1 MADTYQILVVDDD
14 CSIVNIIETALKQAG
29 YQVLTAHDGEA
40 ACHIVNGGYLLSH
53 LFDAWCYKLIP
64 NWRTP
69 EHYALIFFGITIPI
83 FIVSLLLGALL
94 ERVNKWPCTNRK
106 GASKC
111 LH

>member
-14 CSIVNIIETALKQAG
+14 FSIVNIIETALKQAG

-40 ACHIVNGGYLLSH
+40 ACHIVNTKHPH
-53 LFDAWCYKLIP
+53 LIIMDVMMPQCNSI
-64 NWRTP
+64 
-69 EHYALIFFGITIPI
+69 
-83 FIVSLLLGALL
+83 IVSLLLGALL